1 SLLCVLSFF
10 LDGQA
15 QVVLTH
21 IQPSITKGK
30 DRTARIECSAEGIS
44 DFQSAVIHWYRHI
57 PPNAPE
63 RILYIGSGQASYD
76 DNSYRSKY
84 SSSKTSTNIC
94 RFSVKNIN
102 SNDEG
107 TYYCAY
113 W

>member
-21 IQPSITKGK
+21 IQQFITKGK
-30 DRTARIECSAEGIS
+30 SATARIECGTKGIS

-57 PPNAPE
+57 PPNSPE
-63 RILYIGSGQASYD
+63 RILYIVSGQASYD
-76 DNSYRSKY
+76 DNSYGSKY
-84 SSSKTSTNIC
+84 SSWKSGTNIC
-94 RFSVKNIN
+94 RFSVNKIN
-102 SNDEG
+102 SSDEG